1 MLHDYHDL
9 ISLFNGLFAQEYDT
23 ILVAG
28 EQEPVY
34 LPRTEGESY
43 HRIVFANG
51 FFQSAMHEI
60 SHWCIA
66 GNERRCQVDYGYW
79 YEPDGRSEAQQK
91 LFERVE
97 VKPQA
102 LEWLFCLAAGSRFY
116 VSVDNLNA
124 SAPCDSTDFKRNI
137 VKQAR
142 RYATDGVNQRSDK
155 WIRALNKFYKTSYP
169 EAASFNLESIQ

>member
-51 FFQSAMHEI
+51 FFK
-60 SHWCIA
+60 
-66 GNERRCQVDYGYW
+66 V
-79 YEPDGRSEAQQK
+79 
-91 LFERVE
+91 
-97 VKPQA
+97 
-102 LEWLFCLAAGSRFY
+102 
-116 VSVDNLNA
+116 
-124 SAPCDSTDFKRNI
+124 PCTK
-137 VKQAR
+137 
-142 RYATDGVNQRSDK
+142 
-155 WIRALNKFYKTSYP
+155 
-169 EAASFNLESIQ
+169 